1 MTLQKE
7 LSIKCKDFGREGFLK
22 IAIDTD
28 QADLKQ
34 LKAR

>member
-7 LSIKCKDFGREGFLK
+7 LSIKCEDFVREGFPK